1 MVCFGPCFI
10 QNIGATIKF
19 VLPDQLG
26 CTPQRRLDTA
36 HANQPHELLLL
47 LMLLM
52 LLLLLM
58 LLRTWDHSSEGCSR
72 YCNFT
77 NRNHTPET
85 LWSAGC
91 HFIFG
96 LHNQSCVSTAQ
107 LCHFCIRILHATVD
121 DLETR
126 VGIEGLA
133 NHPSCTATHA
143 FLEVDSV
150 GHKAQIGVHH

>member
-1 MVCFGPCFI
+1 L
-10 QNIGATIKF
+10 
-19 VLPDQLG
+19 VLALSKTLALQLNLF
-26 CTPQRRLDTA
+26 CQTNLAA
-36 HANQPHELLLL
+36 HHSEGLTL
-47 LMLLM
+47 LMRTSHM
-52 LLLLLM
+52 MLLLLM